1 LGAIYLDGGYQACR
15 KVILEMF
22 EPAIRN
28 LPDVEQLKD
37 AKTRLQ
43 EHLQARGR
51 PLPEYALVN
60 ESGADHAKQFTVRCV
75 LPDDGEQAEATGNSL
90 RKAEQ
95 AAAAMIQGRLSKGRE

>member
-1 LGAIYLDGGYQACR
+1 
-15 KVILEMF
+15 
-22 EPAIRN
+22 
-28 LPDVEQLKD
+28 
-37 AKTRLQ
+37 
-43 EHLQARGR
+43 
-51 PLPEYALVN
+51 VN